1 MARKLAIY
9 MYGKNLS
16 DPADLQVLFGQLRTY
31 YIIMERRYGMV
42 YYSML
47 VSPCCDTPCMSFMH
61 IDLVLNV
68 YISIHVYT
76 HIAEVY
82 IYIYPIC
89 IYNYMSSL
97 GLEKQ
102 KQVSV

>member
-1 MARKLAIY
+1 
-9 MYGKNLS
+9 
-16 DPADLQVLFGQLRTY
+16 
-31 YIIMERRYGMV
+31 MV

-47 VSPCCDTPCMSFMH
+47 VSPCCDTPCMSSMH

-68 YISIHVYT
+68 YIKYTCIYTYCGSI
-76 HIAEVY
+76 Y

>member
-1 MARKLAIY
+1 
-9 MYGKNLS
+9 
-16 DPADLQVLFGQLRTY
+16 
-31 YIIMERRYGMV
+31 MV

-68 YISIHVYT
+68 YIYISIHVYT

-82 IYIYPIC
+82 IYIQYVYTTIC
-89 IYNYMSSL
+89 RP
-97 GLEKQ
+97 
-102 KQVSV
+102 

>member
-1 MARKLAIY
+1 MT
-9 MYGKNLS
+9 
-16 DPADLQVLFGQLRTY
+16 LQICRLFGQLRTY
-31 YIIMERRYGMV
+31 YIIIIMERGYGMV

-47 VSPCCDTPCMSFMH
+47 VSPCCDTPCMSSMH

-82 IYIYPIC
+82 IYTYIQYVYTTIC
-89 IYNYMSSL
+89 RP
-97 GLEKQ
+97 
-102 KQVSV
+102 

>member
-1 MARKLAIY
+1 
-9 MYGKNLS
+9 
-16 DPADLQVLFGQLRTY
+16 
-31 YIIMERRYGMV
+31 MV

-68 YISIHVYT
+68 YIYISIHVYT

-82 IYIYPIC
+82 IYIYIQYVYTTIC
-89 IYNYMSSL
+89 RP
-97 GLEKQ
+97 
-102 KQVSV
+102 